1 MARGARATRGVRG
14 PTEGIW
20 PGFVDALS
28 TLLLGVIF
36 LLVVLMLAHFFLAQA
51 LTGREEALTRL
62 NSQIAQ
68 LTDML
73 ALERKAADE
82 TRQTVQQLG
91 ATLQAVNRERDELNL
106 RLRDATTRATTAE
119 AALTDANRT
128 VQTDRETIAARLAE
142 IERLHRDIV
151 ALRQTRDRL
160 EGEVAALTIAL
171 DNAGADA
178 DRANARLTDAEA
190 EARRRAAALEAA
202 LRDLT
207 TLRDRGAELEAR
219 VATNEERTL
228 LAQRELQQ
236 REIRLAE
243 LEALYNRTNTDLQ
256 TTTAALTLTQ
266 QQKADADRLTTAAQQ
281 QVALLNQQL
290 GALREQLL
298 ALQEVLNA
306 AEAKDKEAQVVIENL
321 GARLNLALAQRV
333 EELAGYRSEFFGRL
347 RQLLGDR
354 PDVRVVGDRFVFQS
368 EVLFDAGADQLGD
381 AGKAELAKFAQT
393 LLSISREIPTELP
406 WVLRVDGHT
415 DVRPI
420 ATARFPSNWE
430 LSTARAVSVVKYLVE
445 QGVPVSRLAATGF
458 GEYQPL
464 DPGNDE
470 IAYRRNRR
478 IELKL
483 TER

>member
-1 MARGARATRGVRG
+1 MARAGRAARRQQ
-14 PTEGIW
+14 PEGIW

-28 TLLLGVIF
+28 TLLLGIIF
-36 LLVVLMLAHFFLAQA
+36 LIVVLMLAHFFLAQA
-51 LTGREEALTRL
+51 LTGRDEALSRL

-73 ALERKAADE
+73 SLERKGAEE
-82 TRQTVQQLG
+82 TRATVTQLAASLQT
-91 ATLQAVNRERDELNL
+91 ANRDREELNL
-106 RLRDATTRATTAE
+106 RVRDMTIRAQVAE
-119 AALTDANRT
+119 AALAEANRT
-128 VQTDRETIAARLAE
+128 VQADREVITARLAE
-142 IERLHRDIV
+142 IERLNRDIA
-151 ALRQTRDRL
+151 ALRVARDRL
-160 EGEVAALTIAL
+160 EDEVAALTLAI
-171 DNAGADA
+171 DRVGADN
-178 DRANARLTDAEA
+178 DRAVVRLTDVEQEA
-190 EARRRAAALEAA
+190 ERRAAALQAA

-207 TLRDRGAELEAR
+207 AVRDRGAELEGR
-219 VATNEERTL
+219 LATQEERTL

-236 REIRLAE
+236 RDIRLAE
-243 LEALYNRTNTDLQ
+243 VEALYNRNVAEL
-256 TTTAALTLTQ
+256 AAAAAVLTLTQ
-266 QQKADADRLTTAAQQ
+266 QQRADADRLTTEAQK

-290 GALREQLL
+290 GAMRQQLQAIME
-298 ALQEVLNA
+298 ALNV
-306 AEAKDKEAQVVIENL
+306 AEAKDKEAQVVIQNL
-321 GARLNLALAQRV
+321 GARLNVALAQRV

-347 RQLLGDR
+347 RELLGDR

-393 LLSISREIPTELP
+393 LVTISRTIPQDIP

-445 QGVPVSRLAATGF
+445 RGVPQNRLAATGF
-458 GEYQPL
+458 GEHQPL
-464 DPGNDE
+464 DAGNDE